1 MLQCASA
8 FLLDG
13 CGALVISCGHNM
25 EQRLRRAGYAVPGE
39 EMRLPES
46 GIRTVARVLDRFAE
60 WCGLVFCWLIV
71 PLVCAMVYEVF
82 ARYLFNAATVW
93 SYDVAY
99 MMYGSHFMLGAAYTL
114 LKGGHIRT
122 DIFYMNWS
130 TRTKGIVDASLYLFL
145 FFPGMVLFFWMG
157 LQEALQSW
165 DIREVSDASPWRP
178 PLYPFKTVIPVAAAL
193 IIIQGV
199 SEFLKSFYAA
209 MKGEPL

>member
-1 MLQCASA
+1 
-8 FLLDG
+8 
-13 CGALVISCGHNM
+13 
-25 EQRLRRAGYAVPGE
+25 
-39 EMRLPES
+39 MRLAEAR
-46 GIRTVARVLDRFAE
+46 IRAVVRVVDGFAE
-60 WCGLVFCWLIV
+60 RCGQVFCWLIV

-82 ARYLFNAATVW
+82 ARYLFNAATIW

-114 LKGGHIRT
+114 LRGGHIRT
-122 DIFYMNWS
+122 DIFYMKWS

-145 FFPGMVLFFWMG
+145 FFPGMALFFWMG

-199 SEFLKSFYAA
+199 SEFLKSAYAA

>member
-1 MLQCASA
+1 MLHCASA
-8 FLLDG
+8 FLLD
-13 CGALVISCGHNM
+13 ARRAVVISCRHYPK
-25 EQRLRRAGYAVPGE
+25 QRLRRAERAAPREGV
-39 EMRLPES
+39 RLAEAR
-46 GIRTVARVLDRFAE
+46 IRTVVRVMDGFAE
-60 WCGLVFCWLIV
+60 GCGQVFCWLIV

-82 ARYLFNAATVW
+82 ARYLFNAATIW

-99 MMYGSHFMLGAAYTL
+99 MLYGAHFMLGAAYTL

-130 TRTKGIVDASLYLFL
+130 PRTQGIVDASLYLFL

-178 PLYPFKTVIPVAAAL
+178 PLYPLKTVIPVAAAL

-199 SEFLKSFYAA
+199 SEFLKSAYTA
-209 MKGEPL
+209 MTGKPL